1 MLYFHFDHN
10 ITTLIYKFYSHFIK
24 LRPSVVKSLEL
35 VMKPMMKLTLKFVTL
50 LRTIFDVLCN
60 DYERNKKSILAAKDG
75 C

>member
-1 MLYFHFDHN
+1 
-10 ITTLIYKFYSHFIK
+10 
-24 LRPSVVKSLEL
+24 
-35 VMKPMMKLTLKFVTL
+35 MKPMMKLTLKFVTL